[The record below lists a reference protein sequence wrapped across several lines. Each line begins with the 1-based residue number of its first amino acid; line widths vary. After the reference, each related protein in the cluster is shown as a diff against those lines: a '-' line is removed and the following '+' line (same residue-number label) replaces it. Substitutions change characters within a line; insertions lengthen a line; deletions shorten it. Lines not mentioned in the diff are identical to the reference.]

1 MSPIKGTQS
10 RTGGKLIRGGRTG
23 DVTSEI
29 DGTATEISGR
39 REDNLTT
46 LLAVSGGTKIESGN
60 DRYHVF
66 TSPGTFTTGVELT
79 SEVLVVGGG
88 GSGGGTSY
96 SGGGGAGGVLHAP
109 STTIRKGRYSVT
121 VGERSQRTGRNE
133 FVDGNDSSF
142 GDAVAKGG
150 GGGSGYQ
157 NRPANRPGSPI
168 DGTQS
173 AKGRSG
179 GSCGG
184 SGSVRF
190 DNDGNPV
197 GSLTP
202 DPKLTNPAPSDYTG
216 YGNLGGGGGT
226 TPADGWAG
234 GGGGGAGAVG
244 GTTGTNSA
252 QGGDGGAG
260 RAFPGFPAP
269 VIAPAIPAPVRPG
282 WTPVVGPTGLFA
294 GGGGGGNYY
303 TNPPTTG
310 SSGGTG
316 GGGAGTPGTSI
327 YADGTSAV
335 RFTGSGG
342 GGTNYPYSDSN
353 GNSNAYGGRGGD
365 GIVIVKYSVA

>member
-1 MSPIKGTQS
+1 MAPIKSTES
-10 RTGGKLIRGGRTG
+10 RTGGKLLRGGRST
-23 DVTSEI
+23 DVTS
-29 DGTATEISGR
+29 TTEISGR

-46 LLAVSGGTKIESGN
+46 LLTVSGGTKIESGD

-79 SEVLVVGGG
+79 AEVLVIGGG
-88 GSGGGTSY
+88 GSGGGISY

-109 STTIRKGRYSVT
+109 STSIAKGRYSVT
-121 VGERSQRTGRNE
+121 VGERSQRTGWNE
-133 FVDGNDSSF
+133 SVDGNDSSF

-184 SGSVRF
+184 SGAARY
-190 DNDGNPV
+190 DNDGNALS
-197 GSLTP
+197 GALTP
-202 DPKLTNPAPSDYTG
+202 DPKFTNPAPSDYTG

-226 TPADGWAG
+226 TSPDGWAG

-244 GTTGTNSA
+244 SDASTNTA
-252 QGGDGGAG
+252 QGGNGGNG
-260 RAFPGFPAP
+260 RAFPSFPAP
-269 VIAPAIPAPVRPG
+269 VIAPAIPSPNTA
-282 WTPVVGPTGLFA
+282 WTSAVGPTGLFA

-303 TNPPTTG
+303 SYTPTTG

-316 GGGAGTPGTSI
+316 GGGAGTSGSPI
-327 YADGTSAV
+327 YASGTPGV
-335 RFTGSGG
+335 RYTGSGG
-342 GGTNYPYSDSN
+342 GGGNYPYSDSD
-353 GNSNAYGGRGGD
+353 GNSNGYGGRGGD

>member
-1 MSPIKGTQS
+1 MAPIKSTES
-10 RTGGKLIRGGRTG
+10 RTGGKLLRGGRSS
-23 DVTSEI
+23 DVTS
-29 DGTATEISGR
+29 TTEISGK

-46 LLAVSGGTKIESGN
+46 LLTVSGGTKIESGN

-79 SEVLVVGGG
+79 AEVLVIGGG
-88 GSGGGTSY
+88 GAGGGVSY

-109 STTIRKGRYSVT
+109 STAIVKGRYSVT
-121 VGERSQRTGRNE
+121 VGERTQRTGWQE
-133 FVDGNDSSF
+133 YADGNDSSF

-157 NRPANRPGSPI
+157 NSPAIRPGSPT

-179 GSCGG
+179 GSTGG

-202 DPKLTNPAPSDYTG
+202 DPKVTNPAPSDYTG

-226 TPADGWAG
+226 TSPHGWAG
-234 GGGGGAGAVG
+234 GGGGGAGNVG
-244 GTTGTNSA
+244 GTTGANSA

-260 RAFPGFPAP
+260 RAFPGFPGP
-269 VIAPAIPAPVRPG
+269 VIAPAIPSPNTA
-282 WTPVVGPTGLFA
+282 WTSAVGPTGLFA

-303 TNPPTTG
+303 SNTPTTG
-310 SSGGTG
+310 STGGTG
-316 GGGAGTPGTSI
+316 GGGAGTPGGSI

-335 RFTGSGG
+335 RYTGSGG
-342 GGTNYPYSDSN
+342 GGANYPYADN
-353 GNSNAYGGRGGD
+353 DGQSNAYGGRGGD

>member
-1 MSPIKGTQS
+1 MSPIKSTES
-10 RTGGKLIRGGRTG
+10 RTGGRLIRGGRTT
-23 DVTSEI
+23 DVTSDI
-29 DGTATEISGR
+29 DGSSSEISGK

-46 LLAVSGGTKIESGN
+46 LLTVSGGTKIESGN

-66 TSPGTFTTGVELT
+66 TSPGTFTTGAQLT
-79 SEVLVVGGG
+79 VEVLVVGGG
-88 GSGGGTSY
+88 GAGGGVSY

-109 STTIRKGRYSVT
+109 STAIVKGRYSVT
-121 VGERSQRTGRNE
+121 VGERTQRTGWSE
-133 FVDGNDSSF
+133 YVDGNDSSF
-142 GDAVAKGG
+142 SDAVAKGG

-184 SGSVRF
+184 SGSIRF
-190 DNDGNPV
+190 LNDGTPF
-197 GSLTP
+197 GALTP
-202 DPKLTNPAPSDYTG
+202 DVKLTNPAPSDYTG

-226 TPADGWAG
+226 TSPNGWAG

-252 QGGDGGAG
+252 QGGNGGAG

-269 VIAPAIPAPVRPG
+269 VIAPGIPSPLRSA
-282 WTPVVGPTGLFA
+282 WSSAVGPTGLFG

-303 TNPPTTG
+303 TNAPTNG
-310 SSGGTG
+310 SSGGSG
-316 GGGAGTPGTSI
+316 GGGAGTSGSPI

-335 RFTGSGG
+335 RYTGSGG
-342 GGTNYPYSDSN
+342 GGANYPYSDTS
-353 GNSNAYGGRGGD
+353 GQSNAYGGRGGD
-365 GIVIVKYSVA
+365 GIVILKYSVS